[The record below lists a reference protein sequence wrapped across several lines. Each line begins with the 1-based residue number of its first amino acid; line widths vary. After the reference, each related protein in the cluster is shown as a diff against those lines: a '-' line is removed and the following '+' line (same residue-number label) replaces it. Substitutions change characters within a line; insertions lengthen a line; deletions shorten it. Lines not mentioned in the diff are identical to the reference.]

1 VDSLIFMPTATTTQT
16 AATRPKRGL
25 NDPVDYRP
33 EADYSIVRII
43 ACRIAW
49 LTKTTSWTNDPC
61 KRGRWTDR
69 SAAYSLAQ
77 ACRGL
82 LVIGCGLVDME
93 DGLTQ

>member
-1 VDSLIFMPTATTTQT
+1 MSTPTTTTT
-16 AATRPKRGL
+16 AAMRPKRGT

-49 LTKTTSWTNDPC
+49 LTKGTQWTNHPD

-69 SAAYSLAQ
+69 TAAYGLAQ
-77 ACRGL
+77 SCRGL
-82 LVIGCGLVDME
+82 LVIGSGLVDLE